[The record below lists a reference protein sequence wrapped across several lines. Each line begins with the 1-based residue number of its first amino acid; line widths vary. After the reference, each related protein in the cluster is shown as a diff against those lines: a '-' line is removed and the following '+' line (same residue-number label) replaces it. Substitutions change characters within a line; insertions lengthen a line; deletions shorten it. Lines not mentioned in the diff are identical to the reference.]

1 MIQPNI
7 EKTRAYYQH
16 LDPENI
22 CSCADCRNYC
32 ARVKAAYPEVKR
44 YLVSLGVDIERPFE
58 LSPFNNLCQADVHLL
73 DRDYT
78 WRRIGMK

>member
-16 LDPENI
+16 LGPENI

-32 ARVKAAYPEVKR
+32 VKVKEAYLEVER
-44 YLVSLGVDIERPFE
+44 YLVSLGVDMEKPFE
-58 LSPFNNLCQADVHLL
+58 
-73 DRDYT
+73 
-78 WRRIGMK
+78 